1 MKSMKSRNTE
11 SEKRKN
17 TSMRH
22 QVMRRRG
29 ISTFLRNIFFRK
41 SSLEKSHL
49 EYRNAIMELQG
60 QKPMSER
67 EWTLAT
73 TTTST
78 SSTDVIELRNVANAL
93 FEGSGGINADQ
104 ERAVKLWA
112 KAAEKGDV
120 RSMYSLAIQ
129 YMSNPKTIDR
139 VKARDLL
146 ESALAKLEPDD
157 KETER
162 LVTFALG
169 TLEEAEKG
177 DDNEIAMNL
186 YLRSA
191 KRGHPGACFKIGQNY
206 QKNEEFEN
214 ARQWFVNGAALG
226 HADCYHSLSTMYVNG
241 VGGAQDF
248 EKVMC
253 FFSRSHRY
261 STHTPHASAG
271 F

>member
-1 MKSMKSRNTE
+1 
-11 SEKRKN
+11 
-17 TSMRH
+17 
-22 QVMRRRG
+22 MRRRG
-29 ISTFLRNIFFRK
+29 ISTFLRNLMSRK
-41 SSLEKSHL
+41 SSLERSHL
-49 EYRNAIMELQG
+49 EYKNAILELQG

-73 TTTST
+73 TTST
-78 SSTDVIELRNVANAL
+78 SSSAYDVKELRNVANAL
-93 FEGSGGINADQ
+93 FEGSGGMEEDR
-104 ERAVKLWA
+104 ERAIKLWA
-112 KAAEKGDV
+112 EAAEEGDV

-146 ESALAKLEPDD
+146 ESALSKLEPDD
-157 KETER
+157 KESER

-177 DDNEIAMNL
+177 DDNEIAMKL

-206 QKNEEFEN
+206 QKNEEFKN

-226 HADCYHSLSTMYVNG
+226 HADCHHSLSTLYVNG

-248 EKVMC
+248 KNVCEKC
-253 FFSRSHRY
+253 LFFSHRHL
-261 STHTPHASAG
+261 THTDISLTPHTHSTG
-271 F
+271 I

>member
-1 MKSMKSRNTE
+1 M
-11 SEKRKN
+11 
-17 TSMRH
+17 
-22 QVMRRRG
+22 
-29 ISTFLRNIFFRK
+29 STFLRNIFFRK